1 MNTPNLN
8 VEVNGIPVGVK
19 PGSTLLDAAH
29 AVQVNI
35 PTLCKHPDL
44 VANGACGLCIV
55 RVEGMH
61 NLPRACTTP
70 AEEGMHITTHDGE
83 ITEIRKTVLELILS
97 THPNACLT
105 CGRNQSCELQTLA
118 ADFGIRED
126 QWGHVLS
133 GLPKDASTGSLV
145 LDFDKCIKCGRC
157 VHVCQDLQNVHALS
171 FLGRGMQTR
180 MAPAGDILLADS
192 PCVMCGQ
199 CSAHCPTG
207 AIVEA
212 DETQQVWELLRG
224 QENYTVAQIAP
235 SVRVAIGE
243 EFGYEPGTN
252 LTGQL
257 YAALRRLGFDAVF
270 DTNFSADVTI
280 MEEANEFV
288 QRFVQKKGELPLITS
303 CCPSWTDYM
312 EKLHS
317 DFIPNFSS
325 TKSPQQIMGV
335 LAKTYYAQKMQ
346 IDPARMKMV
355 SIMPCTAKKYEIT
368 RDHEMFASG
377 FKDVDVVLTTREL
390 ARMIRQAGIDFR
402 NLAPENAD
410 NFLGA
415 YSGAGTMFG
424 TTGGVMEAALRTAQN
439 VLTGEKMPKLEFE
452 EIRGLAGIKE
462 TKVVIAGEEI
472 RIAVAHGL
480 GHVGEVLERVRR
492 AKAEGA
498 PPPYH
503 FIEVMACPGGCIG
516 GGGQPYGVT
525 DEIRRK
531 RMQGLFA
538 DDRDRQVRCSHD
550 NPEVQQVYAE
560 FLGEPMSEKAH
571 ELLHT
576 TYQARPVYRK

>member
-1 MNTPNLN
+1 MPEIA
-8 VEVNGIPVGVK
+8 VEVNGIKVAVK
-19 PGSTLLDAAH
+19 PGSTLLDAAQ
-29 AVQVNI
+29 AVQVKI
-35 PTLCKHPDL
+35 STLCKHPDL

-55 RVEGMH
+55 RVEGAH
-61 NLPRACTTP
+61 GLPRACTTP
-70 AEEGMHITTHDGE
+70 AEEGMRITTHDGE

-97 THPNACLT
+97 THPNTCLS

-126 QWGHVLS
+126 LWGHSLS
-133 GLPKDASTGSLV
+133 GLGKDTSTGSLV

-157 VHVCQDLQNVHALS
+157 VHVCQDVQNVHALS

-180 MAPAGDILLADS
+180 MAPAGDILLAES

-212 DETQQVWELLRG
+212 DETATAWNFLRG
-224 QENYTVAQIAP
+224 KNNFTVAQIAP

-252 LTGQL
+252 LTGKL

-288 QRFVQKKGELPLITS
+288 ERFKHGKREMPLITS

-317 DFIPNFSS
+317 DFIPNFST

-335 LAKTYYAQKMQ
+335 LAKTYYAQKMN

-368 RDHEMFASG
+368 RDQEMFASG

-390 ARMIRQAGIDFR
+390 ARMIRRAGIDFR
-402 NLAPENAD
+402 NLQDDKAD
-410 NFLGA
+410 SFLGS
-415 YSGAGTMFG
+415 YSGAATMFG
-424 TTGGVMEAALRTAQN
+424 TTGGVMEAALRTAQF
-439 VLTGEKMPKLEFE
+439 VLTGEKMPKLVFE
-452 EIRGLAGIKE
+452 EIRGLEGIKE

-480 GHVGEVLERVRR
+480 GHVGEVLDRVRR
-492 AKAEGA
+492 AKAAGEDM
-498 PPPYH
+498 PYH

-525 DEIRRK
+525 DAIRKK

-538 DDRDRQVRCSHD
+538 DDREKAVRCSHD

-560 FLGEPMSEKAH
+560 FLEKPLSEQAH
-571 ELLHT
+571 RLLHT
-576 TYQARPVYRK
+576 TYHARPVYQK

>member
-1 MNTPNLN
+1 MSEISVT
-8 VEVNGIPVGVK
+8 VNGIAVSVSA
-19 PGSTLLDAAH
+19 GSSLLDAAN

-55 RVEGMH
+55 RVDGM
-61 NLPRACTTP
+61 NGLPRACTTP
-70 AEEGMHITTHDGE
+70 VEDGMHITTHDGE
-83 ITEIRKTVLELILS
+83 ITEVRRTVLELILS
-97 THPNACLT
+97 THPNACLS
-105 CGRNQSCELQTLA
+105 CGRNQSCELQSLA

-126 QWGHVLS
+126 LWGHSLS
-133 GLPKDASTGSLV
+133 GLGKDTSTGSLV

-157 VHVCQDLQNVHALS
+157 VHVCQDLQNVNALS

-180 MAPAGDILLADS
+180 MAPAGDIALAES

-212 DETQQVWELLRG
+212 DETAHVWDLLRG
-224 QENYTVAQIAP
+224 KDNFTVVQIAP

-257 YAALRRLGFDAVF
+257 YAALRRLGFSAVF

-288 QRFVQKKGELPLITS
+288 ERFTHGKRDMPLITS

-317 DFIPNFSS
+317 DFIPHFST

-346 IDPARMKMV
+346 IEPSRMKMV

-390 ARMIRQAGIDFR
+390 ARMIRQAGINFR
-402 NLAPENAD
+402 ALEPAQAD
-410 NFLGA
+410 SLLGA

-424 TTGGVMEAALRTAQN
+424 TTGGVMEAALRTAQF
-439 VLTGEKMPKLEFE
+439 VLTGEKMPKLVFE
-452 EIRGLAGIKE
+452 EIRGLEGIKE

-480 GHVGEVLERVRR
+480 GHVGEVLDRVRK
-492 AKAEGA
+492 AKAEGK
-498 PPPYH
+498 PMPYH

-525 DEIRRK
+525 DAIRKK

-538 DDRDRQVRCSHD
+538 DDRDKAVRCSHD

-560 FLGEPMSEKAH
+560 FLEKPLSHKAH
-571 ELLHT
+571 TLLHT
-576 TYQARPVYRK
+576 TYHARPVYKK

>member
-1 MNTPNLN
+1 MHKVTIHINGQQ
-8 VEVNGIPVGVK
+8 VEVPAGTSI
-19 PGSTLLDAAH
+19 LDAAR
-29 AVQVNI
+29 ATQVNI

-55 RVEGMH
+55 RVEGM
-61 NLPRACTTP
+61 NALPRACTTP
-70 AEEGMHITTHDGE
+70 VEQGMQVVTHDGE
-83 ITEIRKTVLELILS
+83 ITAVRRTVLELILS
-97 THPNACLT
+97 THPNACLS
-105 CGRNQSCELQTLA
+105 CGRNQSCELQSLA

-126 QWGHVLS
+126 LWGHFLS
-133 GLPKDASTGSLV
+133 GRATDTSTGSIV

-171 FLGRGMQTR
+171 FLGRGMETR

-207 AIVEA
+207 AIVEK
-212 DETQQVWELLRG
+212 DETTEAWSYLRDK
-224 QENYTVAQIAP
+224 QTFAVAQIAP

-243 EFGYEPGTN
+243 EFGYEPGEN

-288 QRFVQKKGELPLITS
+288 ERFSHGKRDLPLITS

-312 EKLHS
+312 EKLHH
-317 DFIPNFSS
+317 DFIPNFST

-335 LAKTYYAQKMQ
+335 LAKTYYAKKAG
-346 IDPARMKMV
+346 IDASKMKMV

-377 FKDVDVVLTTREL
+377 YRDVDLVLTTREL

-402 NLAPENAD
+402 NLPPEKAD

-415 YSGAGTMFG
+415 YSGAGTIFG
-424 TTGGVMEAALRTAQN
+424 TTGGVMEAALRTAQF
-439 VLTGEKMPKLEFE
+439 VLTGEQMPKLVFE
-452 EIRGLAGIKE
+452 EIRGLDGIKE
-462 TKVVIAGEEI
+462 TTVNLAGQEI
-472 RIAVAHGL
+472 RVAVAHGL
-480 GHVGEVLERVRR
+480 GHVGEVLDRVRR
-492 AKAEGA
+492 AKAAGSEL
-498 PPPYH
+498 PYH

-525 DEIRRK
+525 DAIRKK
-531 RMQGLFA
+531 RMQGLFQ

-550 NPEVQQVYAE
+550 NPEVKQVYAD
-560 FLGEPMSEKAH
+560 FLGAPLSERAH

-576 TYQARPVYRK
+576 TYHARPVYKK